1 MLTCDAKATG
11 GKRVRVS
18 SARRTCREANG
29 AGGGGPDDRER
40 RPGVSGCAC
49 LCHWE
54 QHVRCTCAV
63 SASKK
68 SGVDDSR
75 GWRALIMW
83 TLVMDGL
90 TGDS

>member
-1 MLTCDAKATG
+1 M
-11 GKRVRVS
+11 
-18 SARRTCREANG
+18 
-29 AGGGGPDDRER
+29 
-40 RPGVSGCAC
+40 
-49 LCHWE
+49 CHWE

>member
-1 MLTCDAKATG
+1 
-11 GKRVRVS
+11 
-18 SARRTCREANG
+18 
-29 AGGGGPDDRER
+29 
-40 RPGVSGCAC
+40 
-49 LCHWE
+49 
-54 QHVRCTCAV
+54 V